1 MVTSRYYRVAD
12 LTFGFTAEEQVFDLL
27 PNYAPFEVEA
37 TEADLFHLTVTNDS
51 CPVDETTLNAF
62 FTDKSD
68 EDMPRIELYRLPE
81 QWLLCVSMYRDSETC
96 CRILSSRDWTKATL
110 YMSTPQQRFAVDNA
124 AMLLYAFTA
133 CFQEALTLHAS
144 VIQYEGK
151 GYFFLGKSGTGK
163 STHSRQWLSAFPEAE
178 LMNDD
183 NPILRL
189 VDGKPVIFGS
199 PWSGKTPCYKNMCAP
214 VRGIVQLKQAPEN
227 SYEHLRLPAA
237 YAYMLSS
244 SSGLKIIPEVMDA
257 LYATIA
263 TVVQSVPTILLSCL
277 PNEDAARM
285 SYQALNT
292 LAHKM

>member
-1 MVTSRYYRVAD
+1 MVTSRYYRVAE
-12 LTFGFTAEEQVFDLL
+12 LTFGFTAEQQVFDLL

-37 TEADLFHLTVTNDS
+37 TTADLFHLTVSNDA
-51 CPVDETTLNAF
+51 CEVDETVLTPY

-68 EDMPRIELYRLPE
+68 EDMPRIELYRQPE

-96 CRILSSRDWTKATL
+96 CRILASRDWHEATL
-110 YMSTPQQRFAVDNA
+110 YMTTEQKRFAVDNA
-124 AMLLYAFTA
+124 AMLLYAFTS
-133 CFQEALTLHAS
+133 CFKEALTLHAS
-144 VIQYEGK
+144 VIRYEGN

-189 VDGKPVIFGS
+189 IDGKPIIFGS
-199 PWSGKTPCYKNMCAP
+199 PWSGKTPCYKSICAP

-227 SYEHLRLPAA
+227 SFEKLRLPAA

-244 SSGLKIIPEVMDA
+244 SSGLKILPEVMDT
-257 LYATIA
+257 LYATLA
-263 TVVQSVPTILLSCL
+263 AVVQSVPVILLSCL
-277 PNEDAARM
+277 PNEDAAKM
-285 SYQALNT
+285 SYNAFNE
-292 LAHKM
+292 

>member
-1 MVTSRYYRVAD
+1 MVASRYYRVAN

-27 PNYAPFEVEA
+27 PNYAPFAVEA
-37 TEADLFHLTVTNDS
+37 TEVDLFHLTVTNDS
-51 CPVDETTLNAF
+51 CPVDETVLTAF

-68 EDMPRIELYRLPE
+68 EDMPRIELYQLPE

-96 CRILSSRDWTKATL
+96 CRILASHDWTKATL
-110 YMSTPQQRFAVDNA
+110 YINTPQQRFAVDNA

-133 CFQEALTLHAS
+133 CFKQALTLHAS
-144 VIQYEGK
+144 VIQYEGN

-178 LMNDD
+178 LINDD

-189 VDGKPVIFGS
+189 VDGRPVIFGS

-227 SYEHLRLPAA
+227 SFERLRLPAA

-244 SSGLKIIPEVMDA
+244 SSGLKILPEVMDA
-257 LYATIA
+257 LYATLA
-263 TVVQSVPTILLSCL
+263 TVVQTVPTILLSCL

-285 SYQALNT
+285 SYAAFNPAT
-292 LAHKM
+292 Y

>member
-1 MVTSRYYRVAD
+1 MVASRYYRVAN

-27 PNYAPFEVEA
+27 PNYAPFEVHA
-37 TEADLFHLTVTNDS
+37 SKADLFHLTVTNDS
-51 CPVDETTLNAF
+51 CPVDETVLTTF

-68 EDMPRIELYRLPE
+68 EDMPRIELYQLPE

-96 CRILSSRDWTKATL
+96 CRILASHDWTKATL
-110 YMSTPQQRFAVDNA
+110 YINTPQQRFAVDNA

-133 CFQEALTLHAS
+133 CFKQALTLHAS
-144 VIQYEGK
+144 VIQYEGN

-178 LMNDD
+178 LINDD

-189 VDGKPVIFGS
+189 VDGRPVIFGS
-199 PWSGKTPCYKNMCAP
+199 PWSGKTPCYKNACAP

-227 SYEHLRLPAA
+227 SFERLRLPAA

-244 SSGLKIIPEVMDA
+244 SSGLKILPEVMDA
-257 LYATIA
+257 LYATLA

-285 SYQALNT
+285 SYAAFNPAT
-292 LAHKM
+292 Y

>member
-1 MVTSRYYRVAD
+1 MVASRYYRVAN

-27 PNYAPFEVEA
+27 PNYAPFAVEA
-37 TEADLFHLTVTNDS
+37 TEVDLFHLTVTNDS
-51 CPVDETTLNAF
+51 CPVDETVLTAF

-68 EDMPRIELYRLPE
+68 EDMPRIELYQLPE

-96 CRILSSRDWTKATL
+96 CRILASHDWTKATL
-110 YMSTPQQRFAVDNA
+110 YINTPQQRFAVDNA

-133 CFQEALTLHAS
+133 CFKQALTLHAS
-144 VIQYEGK
+144 VIQYEGN

-178 LMNDD
+178 LINDD

-189 VDGKPVIFGS
+189 VDGQPVIFGS
-199 PWSGKTPCYKNMCAP
+199 PWSGKTPCYKNACAP

-227 SYEHLRLPAA
+227 SFERLRLPAA

-257 LYATIA
+257 LYATLA

-277 PNEDAARM
+277 PNKDAARM
-285 SYQALNT
+285 SYAAFNPMT
-292 LAHKM
+292 Y

>member
-1 MVTSRYYRVAD
+1 MVTSRYYRVAE
-12 LTFGFTAEEQVFDLL
+12 LTFGFTAEENIFDLL
-27 PNYAPFEVEA
+27 PNYAPFEVQA
-37 TEADLFHLTVTNDS
+37 AQADLFHLTVSEDP
-51 CPVDETTLNAF
+51 CPVNETALTPY

-68 EDMPRIELYRLPE
+68 EDMPRIELYDLQQ

-96 CRILSSRDWTKATL
+96 CRILAEHDWSRATL
-110 YMSTPQQRFAVDNA
+110 YLSTEQKRFGVDNA
-124 AMLLYAFTA
+124 AMLLYAFTS
-133 CFQEALTLHAS
+133 CFKQALTLHAS
-144 VIQYEGK
+144 VIQYEGQ

-189 VDGKPVIFGS
+189 IDGKPVIFGS
-199 PWSGKTPCYKNMCAP
+199 PWSGKTPCYKNMSAP

-227 SYEHLRLPAA
+227 SYEVLRLPAA

-244 SSGLKIIPEVMDA
+244 SSGLKIIPAVMDA
-257 LYATIA
+257 LYATLA
-263 TVVQSVPTILLSCL
+263 TVVQSVPVILLSCL

-285 SYQALNT
+285 SYNAFVS
-292 LAHKM
+292 

>member
-1 MVTSRYYRVAD
+1 MVASRYYRVAN

-27 PNYAPFEVEA
+27 PNYAPFEVQA
-37 TEADLFHLTVTNDS
+37 SEADLFHLTVTNDS
-51 CPVDETTLNAF
+51 CPVDETVLTAF

-68 EDMPRIELYRLPE
+68 EDMPRIELYQLPE

-96 CRILSSRDWTKATL
+96 CRILASHDWTKATL
-110 YMSTPQQRFAVDNA
+110 YINTPQQRFAVDNA

-133 CFQEALTLHAS
+133 CFKQALTLHAS
-144 VIQYEGK
+144 VIQYEGN

-178 LMNDD
+178 LINDD

-189 VDGKPVIFGS
+189 VDGQPVIFGS

-227 SYEHLRLPAA
+227 SYERLRLPAA

-244 SSGLKIIPEVMDA
+244 SSGLKILPEVMDA
-257 LYATIA
+257 LYATLA
-263 TVVQSVPTILLSCL
+263 TVVQTVPTILLSCL

-285 SYQALNT
+285 SYAAFNPAT
-292 LAHKM
+292 Y

>member
-1 MVTSRYYRVAD
+1 MVTSRYYRVAN

-27 PNYAPFEVEA
+27 PNYAPFEVQA
-37 TEADLFHLTVTNDS
+37 SEADLFHLTVTNAP
-51 CPVDETTLNAF
+51 CPMDETALTAF

-68 EDMPRIELYRLPE
+68 EDMPRIELYQLPE

-96 CRILSSRDWTKATL
+96 CRILANRDWTQATL
-110 YMSTPQQRFAVDNA
+110 YINTPQQRFAVDNA

-133 CFQEALTLHAS
+133 CFKQALTLHAS
-144 VIQYEGK
+144 VIKYEGN

-178 LMNDD
+178 LINDD

-189 VDGKPVIFGS
+189 VDGQPIIFGS
-199 PWSGKTPCYKNMCAP
+199 PWSGKTPCYKDACAP

-227 SYEHLRLPAA
+227 SYERLRLPAA

-244 SSGLKIIPEVMDA
+244 SSGLKILPEVMDA
-257 LYATIA
+257 LYATLA
-263 TVVQSVPTILLSCL
+263 SVVQAVPTILLSCL
-277 PNEDAARM
+277 PNEAAAQM
-285 SYQALNT
+285 SYEAFNPIT
-292 LAHKM
+292 H

>member
-12 LTFGFTAEEQVFDLL
+12 LTFGFTLEEQIFDLL
-27 PNYAPFEVEA
+27 PNYAPFAVEA
-37 TEADLFHLTVTNDS
+37 EAADLFHLTVS
-51 CPVDETTLNAF
+51 EEVCPIDEKDLTAF

-68 EDMPRIELYRLPE
+68 EDMPRIELYQLRE

-96 CRILSSRDWTKATL
+96 CRILANRDWKEATL
-110 YMSTPQQRFAVDNA
+110 YVATEQKRFAIDNA
-124 AMLLYAFTA
+124 AMLLYAFTS
-133 CFQEALTLHAS
+133 CFKQALTLHAS
-144 VIQYEGK
+144 VIKYEGN

-178 LMNDD
+178 LINDD

-189 VDGKPVIFGS
+189 VDGQPVIYGS
-199 PWSGKTPCYKNMCAP
+199 PWSGKTPCYKNVCAP

-227 SYEHLRLPAA
+227 SYERLRLPAA

-244 SSGLKIIPEVMDA
+244 SSGLKILPEVMDA
-257 LYATIA
+257 LYATLA
-263 TVVQSVPTILLSCL
+263 SVVQAVPTILLSCL

-285 SYQALNT
+285 SYEAL
-292 LAHKM
+292 KE